1 MYIENVVMNILPGN
15 NGTAVAGINIGTV
28 WFLPRTALKKHNVAC
43 SGHVP
48 LQEIIW
54 ESLSEPHTS
63 ESNSA
68 PTCMYVLLGAHI

>member
-1 MYIENVVMNILPGN
+1 MTL
-15 NGTAVAGINIGTV
+15 
-28 WFLPRTALKKHNVAC
+28 NVAC

-54 ESLSEPHTS
+54 ESLSEPHTN

-68 PTCMYVLLGAHI
+68 PTCMYILPNLEYGMH